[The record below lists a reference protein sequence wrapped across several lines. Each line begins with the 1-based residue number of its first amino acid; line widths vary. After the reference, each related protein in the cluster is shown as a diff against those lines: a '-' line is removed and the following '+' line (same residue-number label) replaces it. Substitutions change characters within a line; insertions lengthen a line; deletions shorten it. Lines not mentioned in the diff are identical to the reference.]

1 MRRLAIAIVG
11 IVAASSA
18 VFASDD
24 PIATRKSLMDS
35 NAAAAG
41 AAAGMLK
48 GDIPYNP
55 AVAKAAIM
63 ALNATAHAYG
73 DYFPEGS
80 DMGNTSASPKIWE
93 DMDGF
98 KQKLG
103 DFQTAVASAV
113 DASGRS
119 GPADL
124 DTFKAAIS
132 PVFQT
137 CNACHEAY
145 RLKN

>member
-1 MRRLAIAIVG
+1 MKRLAIALFG
-11 IVAASSA
+11 IVFASSA

-24 PIATRKSLMDS
+24 PIATRKALMDS
-35 NAAAAG
+35 NGAAAG
-41 AAAGMLK
+41 AAFGMVK

-73 DYFPEGS
+73 DFFPEGS
-80 DMGNTSASPKIWE
+80 DKGNTNASPKIWE

-98 KQKLG
+98 KKKLG
-103 DFQTAVASAV
+103 EFQTAVASAV
-113 DASGRS
+113 DASGRR

-124 DTFKAAIS
+124 DTFKAVIS

-137 CNACHEAY
+137 CDSCHETY